1 MIITILAVIIFII
14 AAIHLFYKYIK
25 RRISARKLNK
35 DFFESGKY
43 DGIKNAIVGDI
54 VKIGEYKPQNEIQPI
69 EWIVLKKING
79 RITLISKN
87 VLTEHLYDRGDYH
100 VDWMS
105 CDLRQYMNNKIN
117 TSDDFFSFLETE
129 EAANKGFVLDF
140 FSPEER
146 FLPSKDSC
154 VKGSSDTILCP
165 STEDAFYI
173 LSRDEIE
180 KYMEIPAFKD
190 SCMNESV
197 DNCCNAFWVR
207 SKEANKY
214 MIYSIKDKMFV
225 EQDKCNAVF
234 GIRAVFEIYID
245 GAQFKA

>member
-79 RITLISKN
+79 RIPLISKN

-117 TSDDFFSFLETE
+117 TSDDFFSFL
-129 EAANKGFVLDF
+129 DF
-140 FSPEER
+140 SSFSLKLFTLR
-146 FLPSKDSC
+146 SAC
-154 VKGSSDTILCP
+154 VT
-165 STEDAFYI
+165 
-173 LSRDEIE
+173 
-180 KYMEIPAFKD
+180 
-190 SCMNESV
+190 
-197 DNCCNAFWVR
+197 
-207 SKEANKY
+207 
-214 MIYSIKDKMFV
+214 
-225 EQDKCNAVF
+225 
-234 GIRAVFEIYID
+234 
-245 GAQFKA
+245 